1 MGPNPIW
8 LVSLEIKR
16 KCEHRDRHT
25 GRTPREDEGREQSEA
40 PTSQSASK
48 WPEAG
53 ESMKESLTA
62 PEETTHADN
71 LVSDI

>member
-1 MGPNPIW
+1 MRGIF
-8 LVSLEIKR
+8 SQREM
-16 KCEHRDRHT
+16 DT
-25 GRTPREDEGREQSEA
+25 GRTPHEDEGREQSEA

-48 WPEAG
+48 SPEAG
-53 ESMKESLTA
+53 ESRKEPLTA